1 MTPFFVFRIGTC
13 HFATP
18 VGFSGVFVPL
28 KLISVSEII
37 VTAERITSAVNR
49 LAQGMLQIVL
59 LDERNVVIAQPYFV
73 FKLSQLD
80 AVCNLCDTVLALLA

>member
-1 MTPFFVFRIGTC
+1 MTPFSVFRLGIC

-18 VGFSGVFVPL
+18 VGFNGVFVPL

-37 VTAERITSAVNR
+37 ITAESITCPINR

-59 LDERNVVIAQPYFV
+59 LDERNVVVAQPYFV
-73 FKLSQLD
+73 FKLTQLD
-80 AVCNLCDTVLALLA
+80 AVFDLRDTVLALLS

>member
-1 MTPFFVFRIGTC
+1 MTPFSVFRFGTC
-13 HFATP
+13 HLATP

-28 KLISVSEII
+28 KLISVSEVI
-37 VTAERITSAVNR
+37 VTAKRITSAVNR

>member
-1 MTPFFVFRIGTC
+1 MTPFSVFRIGTC

-37 VTAERITSAVNR
+37 VTAEGITSAVHR

>member
-1 MTPFFVFRIGTC
+1 MIPFSVFRLGTC

-18 VGFSGVFVPL
+18 VGLVGVFVPG

-49 LAQGMLQIVL
+49 LAQGMFQIVL
-59 LDERNVVIAQPYFV
+59 LDKRYVVVTQPYFV

-80 AVCNLCDTVLALLA
+80 AVCDLCDTVLALLS

>member
-1 MTPFFVFRIGTC
+1 MTPFSVFRLGTC

-37 VTAERITSAVNR
+37 VTAEGVTSAVNR
-49 LAQGMLQIVL
+49 LAQGMLEVVL
-59 LDERNVVIAQPYFV
+59 LYERYVVIAQPYFV
-73 FKLSQLD
+73 FKLP
-80 AVCNLCDTVLALLA
+80 

>member
-1 MTPFFVFRIGTC
+1 MIPFSVFRLGTC

-18 VGFSGVFVPL
+18 VGFKGVFVPL

-37 VTAERITSAVNR
+37 VTAERVTSAVNR

-59 LDERNVVIAQPYFV
+59 LDERYVVVAQPYLV
-73 FKLSQLD
+73 FKLSQLN
-80 AVCNLCDTVLALLA
+80 AVCNLCDTILTLLA

>member
-1 MTPFFVFRIGTC
+1 MTPFSVFRLGTC

-59 LDERNVVIAQPYFV
+59 LDERNIVIAQPYFV

-80 AVCNLCDTVLALLA
+80 AVCDLRDTVLALLA

>member
-1 MTPFFVFRIGTC
+1 MTPFSVFLLGTC

-18 VGFSGVFVPL
+18 VGFKGVFVPL
-28 KLISVSEII
+28 KLISVSEVI
-37 VTAERITSAVNR
+37 VTAEGVTSAVNR

-59 LDERNVVIAQPYFV
+59 LDERYVVIAKPYLV

-80 AVCNLCDTVLALLA
+80 AVCYLRDTVLALLS

>member
-1 MTPFFVFRIGTC
+1 MTPFSVFRLGTC

-28 KLISVSEII
+28 KLISVSEVI
-37 VTAERITSAVNR
+37 VTAKRITSAVNR

>member
-1 MTPFFVFRIGTC
+1 MTPFSVFRLGTC

-37 VTAERITSAVNR
+37 VTAEGVTSAVNR

-59 LDERNVVIAQPYFV
+59 LDERYVVIAKPYLV

>member
-1 MTPFFVFRIGTC
+1 MTPFSVFRLGTC

-37 VTAERITSAVNR
+37 VTAEGITSAVHR

>member
-1 MTPFFVFRIGTC
+1 MTPFSVFRLGTC

-18 VGFSGVFVPL
+18 VGFKGVFVPL
-28 KLISVSEII
+28 KLISVSEVI
-37 VTAERITSAVNR
+37 VTAERVTSAVNR

-59 LDERNVVIAQPYFV
+59 LDERYVVIAKPYLV

>member
-1 MTPFFVFRIGTC
+1 MTPFSVFRFGTC
-13 HFATP
+13 HLATP
-18 VGFSGVFVPL
+18 VGFKGVFVPL

-37 VTAERITSAVNR
+37 VTAERVTSAVNR

-59 LDERNVVIAQPYFV
+59 LYERYVVIAKPYLV

-80 AVCNLCDTVLALLA
+80 AVCYLRDTVLALLS